1 MKDSQRINNLTFCSQ
16 VALFGISYSPLFII
30 LCAKILYSKSEYLH
44 WGGFNSEAVA
54 TFFQQFWAVILI
66 FVVLL
71 YSIIGTTKLLG
82 KVKQTAS
89 CNSRKVT
96 IKNITDKSSETINY
110 IATYI
115 IPFIYDVQ
123 SDFDMAVMLF
133 IIVIIYFIYVN
144 SSLLAINPILALGY
158 GLYEIEYEEGSSNY
172 TVIVIAQN
180 KYLLE
185 GDEIDV
191 YPIGRKLYYSQDNS
205 KIN

>member
-1 MKDSQRINNLTFCSQ
+1 
-16 VALFGISYSPLFII
+16 
-30 LCAKILYSKSEYLH
+30 
-44 WGGFNSEAVA
+44 VA
-54 TFFQQFWAVILI
+54 TFFQQFWVVILI

>member
-1 MKDSQRINNLTFCSQ
+1 MKDSQRINNLTICSQ
-16 VALFGISYSPLFII
+16 VALFGISYSPLLII
-30 LCAKILYSKSEYLH
+30 ICAKILYSKSEYLH
-44 WGGFNSEAVA
+44 WGGFNLEAASVL
-54 TFFQQFWAVILI
+54 FQQFWAVILI
-66 FVVLL
+66 SSVLV
-71 YSIIGTTKLLG
+71 YSIIGTTKLLR

-96 IKNITDKSSETINY
+96 ITNITDKSSETISY

-158 GLYEIEYEEGSSNY
+158 GLYEIEYEEESSNY